1 MISWV
6 QLRMVLNVS
15 CLPGQKWRC
24 WICRQGTFFWLVNP
38 AAFSFFFFFTARLT
52 WRSVCKPTGL
62 DGLVLS
68 FPTSKNEVTSW
79 ESKVLTE
86 LYMFLMTDSACPQD
100 TTTSHCP
107 TGIHFPSFLLCCPD
121 HTPAATISSEI
132 LPSLPEPRHN
142 LELTWAPR
150 TENEVRNP
158 SLFLFISTARARL
171 QHPWAYRWQQSLTSL
186 QQHGLCLLFALQFF
200 AAGDIVLPMTNLL
213 TSHPTLARILEIAL
227 VVPYAW
233 CHKVSA
239 CLEMIFSD

>member
-6 QLRMVLNVS
+6 QLRMVLNLS
-15 CLPGQKWRC
+15 CSPGQKWRC
-24 WICRQGTFFWLVNP
+24 WICRHGTFFWLVSP
-38 AAFSFFFFFTARLT
+38 AAFSFSVTAKLT
-52 WRSVCKPTGL
+52 WKSVCKPSCSNW
-62 DGLVLS
+62 LVLS
-68 FPTSKNEVTSW
+68 FPTSKNEITSW
-79 ESKVLTE
+79 ESEVLTQ
-86 LYMFLMTDSACPQD
+86 LYMFLMTDSACPQH
-100 TTTSHCP
+100 TTTFHCP
-107 TGIHFPSFLLCCPD
+107 TGMHFPSFLLCCPD

-150 TENEVRNP
+150 IENEARNP

-186 QQHGLCLLFALQFF
+186 QQLGLCLLLALQFF

-213 TSHPTLARILEIAL
+213 TSHPNHARVLEIAL

-233 CHKVSA
+233 CPKVSG
-239 CLEMIFSD
+239 CLEMIFSA